1 MSSSYPGPRSYEET
15 PPDRPF
21 PSLLRPLARHR
32 ALQLVRAHQRNK
44 QELAWRVQDVLAGCG
59 LVQTDY
65 SIASGRVVH
74 IPEVVS
80 VVTGPVARVK
90 LRLVV
95 GQMPKDFTAQAQALA
110 YHLGADEV
118 DIVPLAPPFI
128 RLDWWVRQTDEITL
142 LAG

>member
-1 MSSSYPGPRSYEET
+1 MSYPGPPSYDDDA
-15 PPDRPF
+15 PL
-21 PSLLRPLARHR
+21 PSRLRPLARHH
-32 ALQLVRAHQRNK
+32 ALQLARAHQRNK

-142 LAG
+142 LTG

>member
-1 MSSSYPGPRSYEET
+1 MSPSYPGPSSYEER
-15 PPDRPF
+15 PDDVGL

-32 ALQLVRAHQRNK
+32 AWRLERAHQRNK

-65 SIASGRVVH
+65 SISCGRVVH

-80 VVTGPVARVK
+80 VVIGPVTSVK
-90 LRLVV
+90 IRLVV
-95 GQMPKDFTAQAQALA
+95 GQMPKDFTAKAQAMA
-110 YHLGADEV
+110 YHLGAAEV
-118 DIVPLAPPFI
+118 RIVVLEPPFL
-128 RLDWWVRQTDEITL
+128 RLDWRLRMGQTQ